1 MIFKNRFIK
10 KLTAATAALL
20 VALTPVGGVFAAD
33 KNAPAD
39 GEEASDIV
47 KEIANY
53 LGAYS
58 RYDEVSANGLMRKGH
73 FCLQEK
79 NPQLYDNIMKA
90 KLNSKIKKK

>member
-39 GEEASDIV
+39 GEEA
-47 KEIANY
+47 A
-53 LGAYS
+53 GAVS
-58 RYDEVSANGLMRKGH
+58 RGVFTEAATHRGAGGH
-73 FCLQEK
+73 SKFDK
-79 NPQLYDNIMKA
+79 KFPFMKI
-90 KLNSKIKKK
+90 LCYI